1 MAESMTLLWCS
12 GSPPCWRVM
21 ITLEEKNLQGYHQ
34 KLLSFENKEH
44 KSEEVLALNPRGQFP
59 TFKHGDIIVNE
70 SFAACLYL
78 ESQFK
83 SQGTRLIPEN
93 PKEQALMYQRM
104 FEGLTF
110 YDKLDWVIYYKWLV
124 PEDERHDSALK
135 RHKEAL
141 TTELKLWEG
150 YLQNVAESSYL
161 AGDFSLADVVV
172 FPSVAFAFRFGLSAE
187 RYPKLTEY
195 YNLLKDRPSIK
206 TSWPPYWFESKQ
218 GPEVLKD
225 F

>member
-78 ESQFK
+78 ESQFE

-104 FEGLTF
+104 LEGLNC
-110 YDKLDWVIYYKWLV
+110 YDKLNWVIYYELMV
-124 PEDERHDSALK
+124 PEDERHESALK
-135 RHKEAL
+135 RHREAL

-150 YLQNVAESSYL
+150 YLQNVAEGSYL
-161 AGDFSLADVVV
+161 AGDFSLADVIGFPNVAVAV
-172 FPSVAFAFRFGLSAE
+172 FFGLSAE